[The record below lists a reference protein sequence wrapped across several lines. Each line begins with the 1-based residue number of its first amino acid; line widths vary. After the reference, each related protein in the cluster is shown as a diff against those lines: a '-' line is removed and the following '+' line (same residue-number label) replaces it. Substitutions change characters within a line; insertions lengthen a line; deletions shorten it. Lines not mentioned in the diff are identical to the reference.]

1 MSSKAKKTL
10 SVLAI
15 LLCICSIIYG
25 IYISDNNEP
34 LKGTYYNGMDV
45 DATYLVFEK
54 EGTYLLYQQDRIIDK
69 GEYYPTDAD
78 YKTYKLKSEKV
89 EKLYEVTVDKETI
102 TIVGIEGTDKID
114 MKKIDDI
121 PIYINI

>member
-1 MSSKAKKTL
+1 
-10 SVLAI
+10 
-15 LLCICSIIYG
+15 
-25 IYISDNNEP
+25 
-34 LKGTYYNGMDV
+34 MDV
-45 DATYLVFEK
+45 DATYLVLEK

-69 GEYYPTDAD
+69 GEYYPTDTD

-89 EKLYEVTVDKETI
+89 EKFYEVTVDKETI
-102 TIVGIEGTDKID
+102 TIVGIEGADKID